1 MRLDH
6 LLSKEHHE
14 NACALGAG
22 EAVMESVAVVA
33 PAGCATDVDRV
44 GVLCPV

>member
-1 MRLDH
+1 VRLDH